1 MLAISSDVKTIRG
14 YVGDRIGFEVLL
26 KVVILGYFLW
36 IVVPFI
42 MLYVIE

>member
-1 MLAISSDVKTIRG
+1 
-14 YVGDRIGFEVLL
+14 VLL

-42 MLYVIE
+42 MLYLVE